1 MAQKTVAK
9 KEAPQAPKG
18 SAPLGHGVGRRKK
31 SVARVWLRRGTG
43 TLTVNDR
50 PYDRYFDTEIAQ
62 YRARTP
68 FDVYPHTSK
77 YDIEVNVNGGGV
89 IAQADAVKL
98 GIARALLEINP
109 DIRSILRDAGLLTVD
124 SRVKERKKYGQ
135 RAARAR
141 FQFTKR

>member
-1 MAQKTVAK
+1 MAQKTVVK
-9 KEAPQAPKG
+9 KDTPKG
-18 SAPLGHGVGRRKK
+18 SAPLAHGVGRRKK

-50 PYDRYFDTEIAQ
+50 AFDNYFDTEIAQ
-62 YRARTP
+62 VRARIP
-68 FDVYPHTSK
+68 FQVYPHTSK
-77 YDIEVNVNGGGV
+77 YDIAANVNGGGV

-109 DIRSILRDAGLLTVD
+109 EIRSLLRNAGLLTVD

-135 RAARAR
+135 KAARAK